1 MFILCTITMLF
12 DYSDQFK
19 PDCHNTHAKKGQMF
33 QKYNGSILSVVH
45 KIMDNILNCHVN
57 SEYLQLKNI
66 FVSSE
71 FQDLRL
77 ACFSSKQSNFQGKC
91 VPFEIRF
98 CMHIDIV
105 LVV

>member
-12 DYSDQFK
+12 NYSDQFK

-33 QKYNGSILSVVH
+33 QKYNGSISSVLH
-45 KIMDNILNCHVN
+45 KIMDILNCPVN
-57 SEYLQLKNI
+57 LEYLQLKNI

-91 VPFEIRF
+91 ISSEV
-98 CMHIDIV
+98 
-105 LVV
+105 